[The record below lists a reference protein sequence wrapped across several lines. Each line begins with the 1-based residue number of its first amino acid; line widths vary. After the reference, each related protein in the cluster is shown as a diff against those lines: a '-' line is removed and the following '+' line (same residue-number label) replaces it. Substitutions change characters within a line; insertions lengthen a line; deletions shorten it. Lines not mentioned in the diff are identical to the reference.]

1 MDLANPCDRRR
12 AQIGH
17 VIGGLPQSC
26 PGHLEFFF
34 GCALFWRL
42 APNLPTMITIIT
54 IIITTTTIIIS
65 SASVESYS

>member
-17 VIGGLPQSC
+17 VIGGLPQSFS
-26 PGHLEFFF
+26 GHLEFFF
-34 GCALFWRL
+34 RVCPFL
-42 APNLPTMITIIT
+42 AACPKLTIIT
-54 IIITTTTIIIS
+54 IIIITTIIIIS